1 MQGKYHYPYFADEK
15 TQEVSF
21 YKVIHPGSARAS
33 NSNWVLSGTKP
44 FLPQNPAPSAL
55 SDLCFG
61 KITVTTDNV
70 WQLPGSREWKRQRE
84 PWARHNGPR
93 GIRENDSDSWL
104 SIESK
109 DLNSSKREYMLQHFA
124 NPEVPHK
131 CKLLSFG
138 LAAYYQLYT
147 QGRKIQDTINVIN
160 VNDTVP

>member
-1 MQGKYHYPYFADEK
+1 MFGSCLGVESERDRGNLEPVIMVLGGLGKT
-15 TQEVSF
+15 TQ
-21 YKVIHPGSARAS
+21 
-33 NSNWVLSGTKP
+33 T
-44 FLPQNPAPSAL
+44 
-55 SDLCFG
+55 
-61 KITVTTDNV
+61 
-70 WQLPGSREWKRQRE
+70 QR
-84 PWARHNGPR
+84 
-93 GIRENDSDSWL
+93 L

-138 LAAYYQLYT
+138 LAAYYQLNT